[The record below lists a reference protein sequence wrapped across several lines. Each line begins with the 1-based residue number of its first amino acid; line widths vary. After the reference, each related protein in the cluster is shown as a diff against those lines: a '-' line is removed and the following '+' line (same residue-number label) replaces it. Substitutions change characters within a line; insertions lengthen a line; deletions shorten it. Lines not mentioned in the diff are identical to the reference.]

1 MLVFEP
7 TRARFGII
15 ASNHEAS
22 NDSLVGRPAITST
35 PLLVL
40 KLGATR
46 HALSEVEGFRDA
58 AA

>member
-7 TRARFGII
+7 TRAHFGII

-22 NDSLVGRPAITST
+22 NDSFVGRLALTAT

-46 HALSEVEGFRDA
+46 HILRG
-58 AA
+58 